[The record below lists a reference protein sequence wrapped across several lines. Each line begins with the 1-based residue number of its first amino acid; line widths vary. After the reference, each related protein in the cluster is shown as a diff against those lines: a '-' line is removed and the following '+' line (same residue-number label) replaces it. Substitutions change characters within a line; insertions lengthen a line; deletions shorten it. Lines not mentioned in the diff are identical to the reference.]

1 MGPWRPP
8 AVGCPPRKR
17 GRVVRPCLRPALAA
31 SCLCAASKI
40 RFFFPPGAL
49 VKEAN
54 AQTISVDMRNTHL
67 VLKCPEFSTWKKD
80 SVELP
85 VNASELDLGPSVND
99 PRGVYTCSKG
109 NNQHT
114 MKVHVRMCQNC
125 IELDAA
131 TISGIVVADIVATIF
146 LAIAVYCITGQE
158 RGHLSRASDRQNLI
172 ANEQL
177 YQPLGERDDGHY
189 SRLGVTRTRK

>member
-1 MGPWRPP
+1 MGGRARLFAA
-8 AVGCPPRKR
+8 AVVG
-17 GRVVRPCLRPALAA
+17 L
-31 SCLCAASKI
+31 I
-40 RFFFPPGAL
+40 IQGAL

-54 AQTISVDMRNTHL
+54 AKTISVHMRNTHL
-67 VLKCPEFSTWKKD
+67 VLRCPEEHASWEKD
-80 SVELP
+80 SKQIVEN
-85 VNASELDLGPSVND
+85 VTEYDLGPTAHD
-99 PRGVYTCSKG
+99 PRGVYACSTGSKK
-109 NNQHT
+109 HT

-125 IELDAA
+125 IELDVA
-131 TISGIVVADIVATIF
+131 TISGIVIADIIATVF

>member
-1 MGPWRPP
+1 
-8 AVGCPPRKR
+8 
-17 GRVVRPCLRPALAA
+17 
-31 SCLCAASKI
+31 
-40 RFFFPPGAL
+40 
-49 VKEAN
+49 
-54 AQTISVDMRNTHL
+54 MRNTHL
-67 VLKCPEFSTWKKD
+67 VLKCPKPSTWKKD
-80 SVELP
+80 QVELP
-85 VNASELDLGPSVND
+85 GNVSELDLGPSVND
-99 PRGVYTCSKG
+99 PRGVYTCSSD
-109 NNQHT
+109 NNNHV

-131 TISGIVVADIVATIF
+131 TISGIVIADIIATIF

>member
-1 MGPWRPP
+1 MGDQARLFAAA
-8 AVGCPPRKR
+8 AVVG
-17 GRVVRPCLRPALAA
+17 L
-31 SCLCAASKI
+31 I
-40 RFFFPPGAL
+40 IQGAL

-54 AQTISVDMRNTHL
+54 AKTISVIMRNTHL
-67 VLKCPEFSTWKKD
+67 VLKCPEDPSSWEKD
-80 SVELP
+80 NVEFPKNLT
-85 VNASELDLGPSVND
+85 ELDLGPIVND
-99 PRGVYTCSKG
+99 PRGVYKCSKDG
-109 NNQHT
+109 TQYG

-125 IELDAA
+125 IELDVA
-131 TISGIVVADIVATIF
+131 TISGIVIADIIATIF